1 MRDAI
6 PSDNDSLLPGL
17 TRLAESLKDSPELNQ
32 TEIRNLLREL
42 DIDTSDVD
50 VQPLLR
56 FDPMNYARNFVLDTP
71 TLQIRVLCWA
81 PGQASK
87 VHDHGVSNCGL
98 RVLSGAAV
106 ETVYRGTLDRCIP
119 SGTAM
124 LGEGDIRVNAGSH
137 LHRIE
142 NAGPAPLVTLHIY
155 SPPLIRVS
163 R

>member
-6 PSDNDSLLPGL
+6 PSGNDSLLPGL
-17 TRLAESLKDSPELNQ
+17 TRLAESLKDSPELSQ
-32 TEIRNLLREL
+32 LELQQVLREL
-42 DIDTSDVD
+42 DIDVSDVD

-56 FDPMNYARNFVLDTP
+56 FDPTNYARNFVLDTP
-71 TLQIRVLCWA
+71 TLQILVLCWA

-106 ETVYRGTLDRCIP
+106 ETVYQGTLDRCTP
-119 SGTAM
+119 SGSEVLET
-124 LGEGDIRVNAGSH
+124 GDIRVNAGSH

-155 SPPLIRVS
+155 SPPLIRAN